1 MLLIKFNIQIIP
13 ICVINCKFTSRYK
26 LKFFNMKLLT
36 FFRNGILKS
45 SFALILYVGTNQHV
59 HAQGFYTT
67 TPPPTTA
74 RPSLDKLRATLLDGN
89 KNPGYV
95 FLALHRA
102 AWIDGTPENSAVA
115 VAKAANNRNVDMI
128 EIDLKTSKDGKVY
141 LMHDDYL
148 QRTTNFLDM
157 YPNTYGTGKDNYGK
171 ASEYSWNELS
181 SLRLKNEEKTYTNE
195 KIPLLQDAITIAL
208 GAGVFL
214 QLDINDDI
222 TFREAMKVVQAANAF
237 SVVMFK
243 GNKTPKQFIPFFNLL
258 TEAQKK
264 QIIFAP
270 FIKPDSTPDDA
281 TTADPMKFYEQWET
295 WRKAN
300 PAYTGVAGLYE
311 MVFRTPADT
320 NLFQVAQ
327 KIRAGGKR
335 TGIFSAQPEYYKGRY
350 IGNVNINQCCANN
363 PENDRRGDFD
373 FILAPNN
380 NKNAGINGY
389 IITDEV
395 TTFLEFFPNR
405 IIQ

>member
-1 MLLIKFNIQIIP
+1 MNLLP
-13 ICVINCKFTSRYK
+13 
-26 LKFFNMKLLT
+26 FFKE
-36 FFRNGILKS
+36 GILKGS
-45 SFALILYVGTNQHV
+45 MAFILLLAASECIL
-59 HAQGFYTT
+59 AQGFYTT

-74 RPSLDKLRATLLDGN
+74 RPSLDVLRATLLNGN

-102 AWIDGTPENSAVA
+102 AWIDGTPENSAAA
-115 VAKAANNRNVDMI
+115 VTKAANNRNVDMI
-128 EIDLKTSKDGKVY
+128 EIDIKTSKDGKVY

-171 ASEYSWNELS
+171 ASEYSWDELTR
-181 SLRLKNEEKTYTNE
+181 LRLKNEEKTYTNE
-195 KIPLLQDAITIAL
+195 KIPLLQDAITIAK

-214 QLDINDDI
+214 QLDINDDR
-222 TFREAMKVVQAANAF
+222 TFQEAMKVVKSADAF
-237 SVVMFK
+237 AFVMFK
-243 GNKTPKQFIPFFNLL
+243 GNKTPNQFTPYFNLL

-270 FIKPDSTPDDA
+270 FIKPDSTPDGA
-281 TTADPMKFYEQWET
+281 TTPDPMKFYEQWES

-311 MVFRTPADT
+311 MVFRLPSDT
-320 NLFQVAQ
+320 NVLQVGE

-335 TGIFSAQPEYYKGRY
+335 LGIFSAQPEYYRGRY

-405 IIQ
+405 VIQ